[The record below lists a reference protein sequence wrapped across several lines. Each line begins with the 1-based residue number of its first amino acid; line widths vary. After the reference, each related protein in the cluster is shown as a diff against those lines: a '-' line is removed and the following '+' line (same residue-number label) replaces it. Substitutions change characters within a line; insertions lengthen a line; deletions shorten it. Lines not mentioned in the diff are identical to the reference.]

1 MTKEESIKRL
11 ESIKET
17 YETFAYGLDD
27 IHLDVEALE
36 YAIGYLK
43 GKPMTNKE
51 KIFEVFGAKLEPDC
65 ICTSDAVED
74 GCIENGDCFRCGK
87 WLYSEFK
94 ERRND
99 IYAEKKNNCE

>member
-36 YAIGYLK
+36 YAIGYLRF
-43 GKPMTNKE
+43 P
-51 KIFEVFGAKLEPDC
+51 
-65 ICTSDAVED
+65 
-74 GCIENGDCFRCGK
+74 IENFRLEVNDGIEYVAESPAVK
-87 WLYSEFK
+87 TISKDGEVVISGFK
-94 ERRND
+94 EV
-99 IYAEKKNNCE
+99 KK